1 MLVELPSGGHV
12 REEECRISSP
22 AYPHPAAT
30 KSAHPNMSPS
40 KLFEKQLRIS
50 LAQ

>member
-1 MLVELPSGGHV
+1 MLVELPSGGRE
-12 REEECRISSP
+12 REEEYRVSSP
-22 AYPHPAAT
+22 AYPYPAAT
-30 KSAHPNMSPS
+30 NSAHPNMSPS